1 MWTWFVRAL
10 MGRRVADRVS
20 DVGGEMY
27 EECVA
32 ALQDAKEH
40 PESNSSMSLQDV
52 KRCKRAV
59 PKLLILSRTPPAER
73 REHEAEE
80 V

>member
-1 MWTWFVRAL
+1 MPPEHVHEFAEAVHVGLPSAPAL
-10 MGRRVADRVS
+10 RRLS
-20 DVGGEMY
+20 
-27 EECVA
+27 A